1 MLSLAYMASYMR
13 EYGDTKIAKLSKY
26 VATKKKVSGISAEK
40 QKY

>member
-13 EYGDTKIAKLSKY
+13 EYGDTKIENFKKY
-26 VATKKKVSGISAEK
+26 LKKKKKVSGISAEK